1 VFYRFFIDRPIFAC
15 VISILIALAGAL
27 SYTRL
32 SVSQFPLVTPPTI
45 QVDCNY
51 PGASSEVVAK
61 TIAAPIEQ
69 RVNGVERMLYMSSQ
83 STSDGTYTLTI
94 TFETGTNLNQA
105 QTQVQN
111 RVNLAIPELPETV
124 RTIGVTARKRS
135 PELLMTFALSS
146 PNDTYDQVYLS
157 NYASL
162 HIKEVLARI
171 EGVSDVT
178 IFGQR
183 DYSMRVWVDPD
194 RLESRRLTVLDV
206 VNAIRAQN
214 TEVAM
219 GKIGP
224 QPGESNGPVQFVV
237 STPGRREDPEQF
249 GDIIVQSGPDGQIT
263 RLRDVAKVA
272 LGARSSDVANRFD
285 RKETVG
291 LALFLQPDA
300 NALDSS
306 EALKKAMKKLEEDFP
321 PDIKCVIGYDT
332 TPYIRSS
339 IFEVFKA
346 LRDSIILVAIVVLVF
361 LQSWRSALIPLATV
375 PIAIVGTFGAMASL
389 GFGLNNLTLFGLV
402 LAVGIV
408 VDDAIVVVEAVQ
420 QQIEKGF
427 PPREATLRAM
437 DEVTGPVIAVGAVLV
452 AVFVPCAF
460 FPGIVGQFFRQFALT
475 IAVSTMIS
483 TFNSLTL
490 CPALAA
496 LLLKS
501 RDSRPDWPTRGMN
514 SLFGWFFWLFNR
526 AFESLGGAYTFG
538 VRKLIRIPIIVLVV
552 YGISAGLAYRGYYH
566 LPMGFIPTQDKGYMI
581 ASVQLPDAASAE
593 RCQEVVDKLA
603 AISLNL
609 EVEITAEADEPGAKE
624 IERDGK
630 KKWVR
635 RVKPIVH
642 CNAVAGNSFV
652 LSAYGS
658 NFGSMFIIL
667 DTFDNRKKHD
677 ALYVESV
684 LIALRA
690 EIAKRVPEAQINIFG
705 APAVPGLGRAG
716 GMKFMVQDRGEVGYK
731 TLQGQMENL
740 MEKGNQQPSLQGLF
754 SVFKTNSPQLFVKI
768 NDKECVAAGVD
779 PLDVYATMEAT
790 LGQRY
795 VNDFN
800 QFGRTWQVNVQA
812 DPRYRGIPE
821 DTRRLKVRN
830 KNGNLVP
837 ISALA
842 DVRSVSN
849 PLVISRY
856 NMYPAAAIN
865 MSVAPKAS
873 TGEAIAVMEQLANE
887 QLPRNMGYEWTELT
901 FLEQRSR
908 DTGLWV
914 FALAVLVVILVLAAL
929 YESWTLPFAV
939 ILVVPTCVASSL
951 VGIWL
956 TNWDTVAASDFAF
969 HLLGREFNPMT
980 ALGLLKPDTTYG
992 VDVGSMMG
1000 MKKQDVNIFTQ
1011 VGFVVLIGLACKNS
1025 ILIVE
1030 YAKWQREAGADR
1042 ATAIFA
1048 ACRQRLRP
1056 ILMTSFAFILG
1067 VMPLAFATGAGSEMR
1082 RALGVAV
1089 LSGMLGVTIFGIF
1102 LTPVFFVVVDR
1113 LVSGRVFQSAF
1124 AKNLGTVLS
1133 YGILFSLLGL
1143 PWAVTWFQTSQRM
1156 KPKVTPTPP
1165 VKKEGE

>member
-1 VFYRFFIDRPIFAC
+1 MFYRFFIDRPIFAS
-15 VISILIALAGAL
+15 VISILITLVGVLCAM
-27 SYTRL
+27 RL
-32 SVSQFPLVTPPTI
+32 PISQFPLVTPPTI

-83 STSDGTYTLTI
+83 CTSDGTYTLTI
-94 TFETGTNLNQA
+94 TFETGTNLNLA
-105 QTQVQN
+105 QVLVQN
-111 RVNLAIPELPETV
+111 RVNLAIPELPEVV
-124 RTIGVTARKRS
+124 RSIGVTARKRS
-135 PELLMTFALSS
+135 PELLLTFALSS

-162 HIKEVLARI
+162 HIKEVLSRV

-194 RLESRRLTVLDV
+194 RLESRKLTVLDV
-206 VNAIRAQN
+206 VKAIQSQN

-224 QPGESNGPVQFVV
+224 QPGESAGPSQFVV

-249 GDIIVQSGPDGQIT
+249 GDIIVQSGPNGQIT
-263 RLRDVAKVA
+263 RVRDVATVS
-272 LGARSSDVANRFD
+272 LGARSNDIANRFD

-300 NALDSS
+300 NALDSAA
-306 EALKKAMKKLEEDFP
+306 ELKKAMAKLEKDFP
-321 PDIKCVIGYDT
+321 PDIKYVVGYDT

-375 PIAIVGTFGAMASL
+375 PIAIIGTFGAMATF

-420 QQIEKGF
+420 QQLEKGY

-475 IAVSTMIS
+475 IAVSTIIS

-501 RDSRPDWPTRGMN
+501 KDSRPDWPTRILN
-514 SLFGWFFWLFNR
+514 FLFGWFFWLFNR
-526 AFESLGGAYTFG
+526 VFDRFGGAYTFG
-538 VRKLIRIPIIVLVV
+538 VRKIIRIPIIVLVV
-552 YGISAGLAYRGYYH
+552 YGIAAGVAYRGYYH
-566 LPMGFIPTQDKGYMI
+566 LPMGFIPPQDKGYMI
-581 ASVQLPDAASAE
+581 ASIQLPDASSAE
-593 RCQEVVDKLA
+593 RCREVIDKLA
-603 AISLNL
+603 DIALKL
-609 EVEITAEADEPGAKE
+609 EIEITAAPDDPAAKE
-624 IERDGK
+624 VEREGK
-630 KKWVR
+630 KRWVKL
-635 RVKPIVH
+635 VKPIVH

-667 DTFDNRKKHD
+667 DTFENRKKHD
-677 ALYVESV
+677 ALYVESILV
-684 LIALRA
+684 PLRA
-690 EIAKRVPEAQINIFG
+690 EIAKRMPEAQINIFG

-731 TLQGQMENL
+731 TLHDQMENL
-740 MEKGNQQPSLQGLF
+740 IEKGNQQPSLQGLF

-779 PLDVYATMEAT
+779 PLDVYATMQAT

-812 DPRYRGIPE
+812 DQKYRHAPE

-830 KNGNLVP
+830 KSGDLVP

-842 DVRSVSN
+842 EVKSVSN

-873 TGEAIAVMEQLANE
+873 TGEAISVMEQLANE
-887 QLPRNMGYEWTELT
+887 QLPRNMGFEWTELT
-901 FLEQRSR
+901 FIEQRSR
-908 DTGLWV
+908 DTGLSV
-914 FALAVLVVILVLAAL
+914 FILAVLVVVLVLAAL

-939 ILVVPTCVASSL
+939 IMVVPTCVVSSL
-951 VGIWL
+951 VGIWI
-956 TNWDTVAASDFAF
+956 TNWDTIAASDFTF
-969 HLLGREFNPMT
+969 RLLERNFNPIT
-980 ALGLLKPDTTYG
+980 ALGILKPDTTYG
-992 VDVGSMMG
+992 VEIGSLIG

-1011 VGFVVLIGLACKNS
+1011 VGFVVLIGLACKNA

-1030 YAKWQREAGADR
+1030 YAKWQREAGLDR
-1042 ATAIFA
+1042 SSAILA

-1102 LTPVFFVVVDR
+1102 LTPVFYVVVDR
-1113 LVSGRVFQSAF
+1113 LVSGRVFHSAAARAF
-1124 AKNLGTVLS
+1124 IKYGT
-1133 YGILFSLLGL
+1133 FGL
-1143 PWAVTWFQTSQRM
+1143 PWVFGILRLSRLIRKA
-1156 KPKVTPTPP
+1156 
-1165 VKKEGE
+1165 